1 MTQLGDL
8 RIEGKRLAESAT
20 DALSDDIIARLAEL
34 AGDSLVLLEQINQSQ
49 VDKALPAINRLV
61 ENGDLDRLVNLT
73 RVLGSAAD
81 ALSDDIVARLSETL
95 SELMCIADRLARN
108 ENLQQMLRLLEN
120 QPLMD
125 TVIKLADAAAEVST
139 EAAEESAGGIVGIYK
154 TMTNA
159 EVQTALA
166 VVGRITEAYRR

>member
-1 MTQLGDL
+1 MAQLGNL
-8 RIEGKRLAESAT
+8 RIEGQHLAESAT

-49 VDKALPAINRLV
+49 IDKALPAINRLV

-81 ALSDDIVARLSETL
+81 ALSDDIVARLAETL

-108 ENLQQMLRLLEN
+108 EGLQQMLRLLEN
-120 QPLMD
+120 QALMD
-125 TVIKLADAAAEVST
+125 TVIKLAKAASEVSNET
-139 EAAEESAGGIVGIYK
+139 SEESAGGMLVYTK
-154 TMTNA
+154 P
-159 EVQTALA
+159 
-166 VVGRITEAYRR
+166 

>member
-1 MTQLGDL
+1 MAQLGNL
-8 RIEGKRLAESAT
+8 RIEGQHLAESAT

-49 VDKALPAINRLV
+49 IDKALPAINRLV

-81 ALSDDIVARLSETL
+81 ALSDDIVARLAETL

-108 ENLQQMLRLLEN
+108 EGLQQMLRLLEN
-120 QPLMD
+120 QALMD
-125 TVIKLADAAAEVST
+125 TVIKLAKAASEVSNET
-139 EAAEESAGGIVGIYK
+139 SEESAGGMLVYTK
-154 TMTNA
+154 PLPMPKC
-159 EVQTALA
+159 
-166 VVGRITEAYRR
+166 RRP

>member
-8 RIEGKRLAESAT
+8 RIAGQRLAESAT

-73 RVLGSAAD
+73 HVLGSAAD

-108 ENLQQMLRLLEN
+108 ENLHRC
-120 QPLMD
+120 
-125 TVIKLADAAAEVST
+125 
-139 EAAEESAGGIVGIYK
+139 
-154 TMTNA
+154 
-159 EVQTALA
+159 
-166 VVGRITEAYRR
+166 

>member
-8 RIEGKRLAESAT
+8 RIEGQRLAESAT

-81 ALSDDIVARLSETL
+81 VLSDDIVARLSETL

-139 EAAEESAGGIVGIYK
+139 EAAEESAGGIVGVYK

>member
-1 MTQLGDL
+1 MSNKVSVVV
-8 RIEGKRLAESAT
+8 IS
-20 DALSDDIIARLAEL
+20 
-34 AGDSLVLLEQINQSQ
+34 
-49 VDKALPAINRLV
+49 
-61 ENGDLDRLVNLT
+61 GDLDRLVNLT

-81 ALSDDIVARLSETL
+81 ALSDDIVARLAETL

-108 ENLQQMLRLLEN
+108 EGLQQMLRLLEN
-120 QPLMD
+120 QALMD
-125 TVIKLADAAAEVST
+125 TVIKLAKAAAEVSNET
-139 EAAEESAGGIVGIYK
+139 AEESAGGMLGIYK

>member
-8 RIEGKRLAESAT
+8 RIEGQRLAESTT

-49 VDKALPAINRLV
+49 VDKALPAINHLV

-139 EAAEESAGGIVGIYK
+139 EAAEESAGGIVGVYK

>member
-1 MTQLGDL
+1 MSNKVSVVV
-8 RIEGKRLAESAT
+8 IS
-20 DALSDDIIARLAEL
+20 
-34 AGDSLVLLEQINQSQ
+34 
-49 VDKALPAINRLV
+49 
-61 ENGDLDRLVNLT
+61 GDLDRLVNLT

-81 ALSDDIVARLSETL
+81 ALSDDIVARLAETL

-108 ENLQQMLRLLEN
+108 EGLQQMLRLLEN
-120 QPLMD
+120 QALMD
-125 TVIKLADAAAEVST
+125 AVIKLAKAAAEVSNET
-139 EAAEESAGGIVGIYK
+139 AEESAGGMLGIYK

>member
-49 VDKALPAINRLV
+49 VDKALPAINRLA
-61 ENGDLDRLVNLT
+61 ENGDLERLVNLT

>member
-8 RIEGKRLAESAT
+8 RIEGQRLAESTT

-49 VDKALPAINRLV
+49 VEKALPAINRLV

-139 EAAEESAGGIVGIYK
+139 EAAEESAGGIVGVYK

>member
-1 MTQLGDL
+1 MTQLGGL
-8 RIEGKRLAESAT
+8 RIAGQRLAESAT

-139 EAAEESAGGIVGIYK
+139 EAAEESAGGIVGVYK

>member
-139 EAAEESAGGIVGIYK
+139 EAAEESAGGIVGVYK

>member
-1 MTQLGDL
+1 M
-8 RIEGKRLAESAT
+8 
-20 DALSDDIIARLAEL
+20 
-34 AGDSLVLLEQINQSQ
+34 
-49 VDKALPAINRLV
+49 
-61 ENGDLDRLVNLT
+61 NLT

-81 ALSDDIVARLSETL
+81 ALSDDIVARLAETL

-108 ENLQQMLRLLEN
+108 EGLQQTLRLLEN
-120 QPLMD
+120 QALMD
-125 TVIKLADAAAEVST
+125 TVIKLAKAAAEVSNET
-139 EAAEESAGGIVGIYK
+139 AEESAGGMLGIYK

>member
-95 SELMCIADRLARN
+95 SELMCITDRLARN
-108 ENLQQMLRLLEN
+108 ESLQQMLRLLEN

-139 EAAEESAGGIVGIYK
+139 EAAEESAGGIVGVYK